1 MSILGVDRDR
11 YLTLTGVAGIGR
23 HLLSHRAVI
32 VVDRAGSDLLWFNP
46 AAARALGIAGLDD
59 PQPRHEALASALLS
73 AIRRRI
79 AGGYYPRGGLE
90 RLRLSVDLT
99 SRPFTCRLEPVR
111 LPGGEP
117 ALLVDVL
124 EPLGD
129 GVGDL
134 AAAACRLVAGDGF
147 AAVVERGGGVVA
159 FAGAGEATGEYGG
172 VAGALRAA
180 AQALPGGPRALLLA
194 DATTL
199 LVVPAAEALPRR
211 AGGFGDDRFAAD
223 RWHGGAPERA
233 KSRWDDRAQPG
244 RDDRAVPGRDDREAP
259 PEPRRRPPVPVS
271 RPQAAVFDLVPAEA
285 LVATPDPVT
294 EPPPPLP
301 APPIVVVAPPAAV
314 AAPLPAPPSP
324 EPPPEP
330 TLPPMPPPPSGRR
343 RTRRFSW
350 QMDAAD
356 RFTFVSPELVEEVG
370 VRAGDVVGQSWRQV
384 ADRLGFDPERR
395 VDKALASRAAWSG
408 QCVLWPADDGWSVP
422 IDFAAIA
429 TTDEAGRFGGFRGFG
444 LVRAAEAKAPPSA
457 VGETAVEAAVQA
469 AMEPPA
475 VTPAEPPPPAA
486 PVAVPETVAAER
498 QTAVAGGATT
508 VAAEPVVAGIA
519 AVAPPPVLPPAET
532 VAAPASTAP
541 SELRSEP
548 SQSPSEQA
556 FQPRPEPSPAIA
568 NGPRA
573 VAFGDGPAPGGAD
586 RDTGGRL
593 SRPEQEALQLI
604 AAALGARIEGE
615 DLPPA
620 ALHPRRPSVAPFEHD
635 DERENENEDGHED
648 EPWPGRAAPV
658 ATVTAPGSVRRP
670 PHQGSPIGSPRGWDD
685 APLQLPAAPFE
696 DTDIVDRMPVGVLIC
711 REGDVVHANPAALA
725 LLGHAD
731 VAALAAAG
739 GLGAVFAAPAP
750 EASVERRVAVERAD
764 GARVPV
770 TARLHRVPWRGGRA
784 LMVVLS
790 PEPAAAAPPPTAP
803 PQPTPPAVDGPR
815 DGVVMALAEAVLLV
829 DRRGVVTIANPA
841 AATLLGR
848 RIDEIEGALITHL
861 VALDSRLPMGAVLA
875 DLLADPAA
883 AMAPLERDLVV
894 LHPERGQVPVAAGF
908 GRLAGSPTPGLCV
921 VLRDLTRSRETEAAL
936 TTATREAE
944 RASAH
949 KSEVLARVSHEI
961 RTPLNAII
969 GFAEVMLDEK
979 FGPVGNER
987 YREYLRDVRASGAHI
1002 MSLVNDL
1009 LDLAKIEAGRADLA
1023 PVAVSLNEVVQAS
1036 IALIQPRAN
1045 TERVFLRSTLAAGL
1059 PDVLADRRSLQQ
1071 ILLNLLSNAVKFNA
1085 AGGQVIVS
1093 TRRDE
1098 GGGLSLRVRDTGIGM
1113 SGEEIALA
1121 LEPFRQ
1127 VNGGH
1132 EGTGLGL
1139 PLTKALVEANA
1150 ATFSIQSAP
1159 GRGTLVEVLFPAARV
1174 LAA

>member
-90 RLRLSVDLT
+90 RLRLSVDLA
-99 SRPFTCRLEPVR
+99 SRPLTCRLEPVR

-199 LVVPAAEALPRR
+199 LVVPAGEALPRR
-211 AGGFGDDRFAAD
+211 ASGFGDERSAAD
-223 RWHGGAPERA
+223 RWYGGAPERA
-233 KSRWDDRAQPG
+233 KPRWDDRAQPG
-244 RDDRAVPGRDDREAP
+244 RGDRAQSGWDDRAEPGWNEREAP
-259 PEPRRRPPVPVS
+259 PEPRRRPPEPAS

-285 LVATPDPVT
+285 LAAAPTPVSEPLPS
-294 EPPPPLP
+294 PPPPSP
-301 APPIVVVAPPAAV
+301 SPPTPPIAVVAPPAAV
-314 AAPLPAPPSP
+314 AAPLPAAPLP

-330 TLPPMPPPPSGRR
+330 ALPPMLPPPSGRR

-444 LVRAAEAKAPPSA
+444 LVRAAEAKAPPGA
-457 VGETAVEAAVQA
+457 VGETAVEAAVEA

-475 VTPAEPPPPAA
+475 VTPAEPPPP
-486 PVAVPETVAAER
+486 
-498 QTAVAGGATT
+498 
-508 VAAEPVVAGIA
+508 
-519 AVAPPPVLPPAET
+519 VLPPAET
-532 VAAPASTAP
+532 VAVPASTAP

-548 SQSPSEQA
+548 SQSPPEQA
-556 FQPRPEPSPAIA
+556 LEPRSAPSPARV

-573 VAFGDGPAPGGAD
+573 VAFGDGAAPGGAD

-620 ALHPRRPSVAPFEHD
+620 ARHPQRPSVAPFDHD
-635 DERENENEDGHED
+635 DEHEHEHEHED
-648 EPWPGRAAPV
+648 EDEHEPWPGRAAPV
-658 ATVTAPGSVRRP
+658 ATVTAPGPVRRP
-670 PHQGSPIGSPRGWDD
+670 PLQGSPTGSPRGWDD
-685 APLQLPAAPFE
+685 APLPLPAAPSE

-711 REGDVVHANPAALA
+711 REGDVVHANPAVLA

-764 GARVPV
+764 GVRVPV

-790 PEPAAAAPPPTAP
+790 PEPAAAAPPPTAS
-803 PQPTPPAVDGPR
+803 PQPPPPAVDGPR
-815 DGVVMALAEAVLLV
+815 DGVVAALAEAVLLI

-908 GRLAGSPTPGLCV
+908 GRLAGSPPPGLCV